1 MQKANRNGTHN
12 TARWRTNILTES
24 VAAKNEKC

>member
-1 MQKANRNGTHN
+1 MQKTNHNGN